1 MIHQKISSNSQSQPN
16 PDMKLNK
23 KPATFKLA
31 SIAGVAL
38 MATFASSSLQ
48 AQSGGS
54 RGNSGNSGNSGNQQ
68 RVPAVPVGWLSAN
81 PEIVKEG
88 TKPNLSWAITHPSRD
103 NDIIVSPP
111 GTLVIEENLQV
122 EITVIGTGVTTGGC
136 DGDNTNWVP
145 AEARVS
151 VNGGGFTPVF
161 YGTNPE
167 LDPSRVVWYDKKVNK
182 GTTFD
187 FAARYYF
194 NDSWSTL
201 YSSKSGCQ
209 NVRVLKKGDFPPTA
223 YPLHTSS
230 SLKPFMT
237 TYLDADGRIEI
248 GHLDAIV
255 MIELT
260 QPASNSNSPCYNLQD
275 MVLLVS
281 CTPKS
286 NNGHGNNYDGVDS
299 SNPGK
304 SKPVDPSGDI
314 DDEMR

>member
-1 MIHQKISSNSQSQPN
+1 
-16 PDMKLNK
+16 MKLNK
-23 KPATFKLA
+23 KPASMKLA
-31 SIAGVAL
+31 SIVGVAFV
-38 MATFASSSLQ
+38 ATFASVSE
-48 AQSGGS
+48 A
-54 RGNSGNSGNSGNQQ
+54 RPGNSNSSKQ
-68 RVPAVPVGWLSAN
+68 VPPAPIGWLSAT
-81 PEIVKEG
+81 PEIVRQG
-88 TKPNLSWAITHPSRD
+88 THPNLAWSITHPSTD
-103 NDIIVSPP
+103 NDITVDPP
-111 GTLVIEENLQV
+111 GTLVLNEDVQV

-145 AEARVS
+145 AEASVS

-161 YGTNPE
+161 YGTNLE
-167 LDPSRVVWYDKKVNK
+167 LDPSQVVWYDRKVRK
-182 GTTFD
+182 GTSFD

-194 NDSWSTL
+194 NNTWSTL
-201 YSSKSGCQ
+201 YSSASDSL
-209 NVRVLKKGDFPPTA
+209 NVRVLKNGEFPPTA
-223 YPLHTSS
+223 YPLHTSD
-230 SLKPFMT
+230 SLKPFMKP
-237 TYLDADGRIEI
+237 YLDADGRIAI

-260 QPASNSNSPCYNLQD
+260 QTAANASNPCYNLQD

-304 SKPVDPSGDI
+304 SKPVDPSGSI